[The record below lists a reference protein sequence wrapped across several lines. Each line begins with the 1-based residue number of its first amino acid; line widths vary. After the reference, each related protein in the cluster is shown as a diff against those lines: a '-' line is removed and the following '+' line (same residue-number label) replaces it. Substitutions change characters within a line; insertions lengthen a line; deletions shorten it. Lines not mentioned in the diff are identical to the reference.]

1 MKLYDEK
8 EAVDYI
14 KAHVG
19 IPGLNEDTILEVI
32 DAIYDF
38 YDENGDLDL
47 DFDDND
53 DDLDSS
59 DEADAIISYVSTV
72 IDNVDK
78 NTIVQI
84 VEAEID
90 YETSLL

>member
-19 IPGLNEDTILEVI
+19 IPGLNEDTILEII

-38 YDENGDLDL
+38 YDDNGDLDL

-53 DDLDSS
+53 DELESS
-59 DEADAIISYVSTV
+59 DEADVIISYVSTV
-72 IDNVDK
+72 IDSVDK
-78 NTIVQI
+78 NTIARI